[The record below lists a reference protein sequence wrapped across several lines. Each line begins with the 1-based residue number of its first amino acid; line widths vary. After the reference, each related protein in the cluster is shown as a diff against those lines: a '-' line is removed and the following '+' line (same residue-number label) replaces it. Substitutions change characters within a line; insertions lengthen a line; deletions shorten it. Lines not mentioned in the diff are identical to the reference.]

1 MKNKN
6 FIMIF
11 ILSLFLL
18 PFSIYAEDDI
28 IEDDPGD
35 EYVVQFKAHGSS
47 WADYCDASSNYLSC
61 KMVTASTPMA
71 DSSIDFSEFSSASNG
86 RGLYYTTDTT
96 MTEDL
101 NGDGSGDVV
110 YYYRGN
116 VTNNYVR
123 FDSYCW
129 RIVRSTEDGNIRL
142 IYGGTPTNQGNCP
155 QTGTAASIGN
165 SAFNSYNNNQYDNTY
180 VGYMHG
186 NRGQT
191 SYANTHLNNTNST
204 IKTTVDNWYRNNLND
219 SASFIADYPFCND
232 RSLYS
237 GNGYGT
243 QTSEYAP
250 QHRFYG
256 NENNNSPQT
265 PTLVCAQ
272 NNDKF
277 TVNTSNGNGAL
288 TYPIGLLTAD
298 EAAMAGLPYATSG
311 NNTDSYLYTN
321 ANWWL
326 MSPGDVYNRQIY
338 AYEVA
343 NTGLMRLYTVTQ
355 SIGTRPVINLL
366 PDATV
371 SSGNGTYNNP
381 YVVANL
387 VVINRY
393 TVTYTDGVAG
403 EELFANQVY
412 SEIPEGTDTPD
423 FVGTPTR
430 PGYVFTGWSPTVSA
444 TVTADVTYTAQWIL
458 EPKADLVIS
467 KQVTGNLAELAEE
480 FSFKITLVRN
490 SVPINQSF
498 DYYVGSTLQ
507 TTPLTFDASGE
518 ATVQISSLNDITIK
532 EIPVGTD
539 YTIEEIDDND
549 YLPTVSTQSGTIAA
563 TDNVVTFVN
572 NKERSPLT
580 GIFTCQMPFYL
591 LIIISISGI
600 IIIGYRNKSK
610 KEYDV

>member
-1 MKNKN
+1 MKNKK
-6 FIMIF
+6 IILIF

-28 IEDDPGD
+28 IDDDPGD

-47 WADYCDASSNYLSC
+47 WADYCDTSSNYLSC
-61 KMVTASTPMA
+61 KMVTASTPIA

-86 RGLYYTTDTT
+86 RGLYYTTDTS
-96 MTEDL
+96 MTEDY

-142 IYGGTPTNQGNCP
+142 IYGGTPNNQGNCP

-165 SAFNSYNNNQYDNTY
+165 SAFNSYNRYDNTY

-191 SYANTHLNNTNST
+191 SYANTHLNTTNST
-204 IKTTVDNWYRNNLND
+204 IKTTVDNWYRNNLSD

-243 QTSEYAP
+243 QASEYAP

-277 TVNTSNGNGAL
+277 SVNTSNGNGAL

-311 NNTDSYLYTN
+311 NNTDSYLYSN

-326 MSPGDVYNRQIY
+326 MSPGDIYNQQVY

-366 PDATV
+366 SDATV
-371 SSGNGTYNNP
+371 SGGDGTYNNP
-381 YVVANL
+381 YVVADL
-387 VVINRY
+387 VVVNKY

-403 EELFANQVY
+403 EDLFANQVY
-412 SEIPEGTDTPD
+412 SDIPEGTDTPD

-480 FSFKITLVRN
+480 FSFKIKLVRN

-507 TTPLTFDASGE
+507 TTPLSFDASGE
-518 ATVQISSLNDITIK
+518 ATVQISSLNDVTIK

-549 YLPTVSTQSGTIAA
+549 YLPAVSTQSGTIAA

-580 GIFTCQMPFYL
+580 GIFTCQMPFYI
-591 LIIISISGI
+591 LIFISISGI